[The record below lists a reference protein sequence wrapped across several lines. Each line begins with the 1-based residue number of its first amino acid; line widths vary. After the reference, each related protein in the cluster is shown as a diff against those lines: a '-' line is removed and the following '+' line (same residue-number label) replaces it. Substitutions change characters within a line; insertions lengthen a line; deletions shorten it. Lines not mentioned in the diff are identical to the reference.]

1 MWYVPAV
8 GVLGL
13 TAIAMCWALAVVL
26 YRVAPK
32 GSTARKLA
40 VLLVIEGL
48 TLFTAGFP
56 EFVMGMEWANHYQE
70 IYPTLGLAS
79 FLFHHLSDGAMIALY
94 PPFLAAALATG
105 FTARFARKGARI
117 TLAII
122 GLVLALST
130 VVTAT
135 LWESHVGSAALYIA
149 VMLLFV
155 IALIA
160 SIDAY
165 RKAKPGLAKTR
176 AGVFASAFG
185 IRDACWGFTYGASF
199 WMITTGMMDPS
210 FVMFWI
216 TKVIYALGTLFAVPL
231 IAYGVLR
238 AHLFDIDLRIRWT
251 IKQSTL
257 AALIVA
263 IVFLISEGVSTFLSA
278 EFGTV
283 AGLFAAAVVI
293 FFLTPLQQF
302 AERIASSAMPNTKN
316 TPEYLAFRKMQ
327 VYEVA
332 LVDAL
337 SEGGISDK
345 ERLLLGHLRD
355 SLGITAADAQA
366 IELEL
371 RAGNGRELAPAIA

>member
-1 MWYVPAV
+1 
-8 GVLGL
+8 
-13 TAIAMCWALAVVL
+13 MCWALAVVL
-26 YRVAPK
+26 YRVAPR

-40 VLLVIEGL
+40 VLLAVEGL
-48 TLFTAGFP
+48 ALFTAGYP
-56 EFVMGMEWANHYQE
+56 DFVFGLDWAVNFYEKYPALGM
-70 IYPTLGLAS
+70 AS
-79 FLFHHLSDGAMIALY
+79 FLIHHLADGAMIALY

-105 FTARFARKGARI
+105 FTAYFARKSVSI

-130 VVTAT
+130 VVTML
-135 LWESHVGSAALYIA
+135 LWESQIGSALLYIA

-155 IALIA
+155 FALIA

-185 IRDACWGFTYGASF
+185 IRDACWGFVYGASF
-199 WMITTGMMDPS
+199 WMTAAGTMGPS
-210 FVMFWI
+210 FTIFWV
-216 TKVIYALGTLFAVPL
+216 TKFVYALGTLLAVPL

-257 AALIVA
+257 AALVVA
-263 IVFLISEGVSTFLSA
+263 IVFLISEGVSTFFSA
-278 EFGTV
+278 EFGTL

-302 AERIASSAMPNTKN
+302 AERVANSAMPNTKN
-316 TPEYLAFRKMQ
+316 TPEYVAFRKMQ
-327 VYEVA
+327 VYEAA

-337 SEGGISDK
+337 SEGGISAR
-345 ERLLLGHLRD
+345 ERALLGHLRE
-355 SLGITAADAQA
+355 SLGITAADADA
-366 IELEL
+366 IEREFQSGKDPDTALG
-371 RAGNGRELAPAIA
+371 AGALP